1 MIFWNLLSHRYAPY
15 DPAPAALKRM
25 TDASFAVLDKLQ
37 NLQVNATK
45 LKPREGKALSQ
56 VR

>member
-25 TDASFAVLDKLQ
+25 TDASFALLDKLQ

-56 VR
+56 VG

>member
-1 MIFWNLLSHRYAPY
+1 MIFWNLLFHSYAPY

-25 TDASFAVLDKLQ
+25 TDASFALLDKLQ
-37 NLQVNATK
+37 NLQVNATM